1 MNLTGLL
8 SASGKAFL
16 IALVLTPIIRDVFRS
31 YNVVDRPGRR
41 KVHAYPIP
49 RVGGVPIM
57 AAYCATLLSLRG
69 AEDLFPAHWMQLIL
83 SGAVIIFLTGLIDD
97 FMNLRATVKLMGQ
110 IVAGVVAFQNGIRID
125 TLAGFDLPVYAAMP
139 LTVFWLLLST
149 NALNLIDGLDGLC
162 SGMGF
167 WATLTIMVAS
177 LMTGNYVLAYTAAP
191 LAGALLGFLFFN
203 FNPATVFLGDSGAL
217 LIGYLLGCFGILWNA
232 HHATA
237 AGMAVPLF
245 GMTIPLAD
253 LSISIVRRTLKAQG
267 IFSPDRGHTHHR
279 LLDHGLSVR
288 ASAFTLY
295 GAAMVGGGFGLLLL
309 YLEME
314 NRGPNAGALQ
324 VVVLIAAAAC
334 LVAGIRQLRY
344 AEFEVAGQLLFNGEF
359 RNVVAQKVRLR
370 NLSAALDRAGS
381 QDDWWRALS
390 SAAREE
396 DWIRLR
402 WVSAQTPQAE
412 TTFSERAPSWCFT
425 VEIGADESLLVE
437 GDSTGA
443 RGSSDLV
450 AWSGVLSRSLE
461 RNRPRWVQPARS

>member
-1 MNLTGLL
+1 MNLPLL
-8 SASGKAFL
+8 LTASGKAFL
-16 IALVLTPIIRDVFRS
+16 ISVVLTPIIRDVFRS

-57 AAYCATLLSLRG
+57 AAYCITLLSLHG
-69 AEDLFPAHWMQLIL
+69 AGDIFPAHWIQIIL
-83 SGAVIIFLTGLIDD
+83 SGAVVIFLTGLIDD
-97 FMNLRATVKLMGQ
+97 FMDLRATVKLMGQ

-125 TLAGFDLPVYAAMP
+125 TLAGFDLPVYFSMP

-167 WATLTIMVAS
+167 WATLTICAAGM
-177 LMTGNYVLAYTAAP
+177 MTGNYILAYTAAP

-217 LIGYLLGCFGILWNA
+217 LIGYLLGCFGILWNE

-237 AGMAVPLF
+237 VGMAVPLF
-245 GMTIPLAD
+245 AMTVPLAD
-253 LSISIVRRTLKAQG
+253 LIISIVRRTLKAQA

-279 LLDHGLSVR
+279 LLDSGISVR
-288 ASAFTLY
+288 ASALTLY
-295 GAAMVGGGFGLLLL
+295 GAAIAGGSFGLLLL
-309 YLEME
+309 YSELNSKGSNSTTM
-314 NRGPNAGALQ
+314 Q
-324 VVVLIAAAAC
+324 VVVLVAAAGS
-334 LVAGIRQLRY
+334 LVAGIWQLRY
-344 AEFEVAGQLLFNGEF
+344 AEFEVARQLLFNGEF

-370 NLSAALDRAGS
+370 NLSAALARSRS

-390 SAAREE
+390 AAAREE
-396 DWIRLR
+396 NWIRLR
-402 WVSAQTPQAE
+402 WVSGHHQPAE
-412 TTFSERAPSWCFT
+412 ARLSERVPTWSFT
-425 VEIGADESLLVE
+425 IDLGAGEYLLVE
-437 GDSTGA
+437 GDAHAA

-450 AWSGVLSRSLE
+450 ALSAILSLSLE
-461 RNRPRWVQPARS
+461 HSRGQWVQPAHS